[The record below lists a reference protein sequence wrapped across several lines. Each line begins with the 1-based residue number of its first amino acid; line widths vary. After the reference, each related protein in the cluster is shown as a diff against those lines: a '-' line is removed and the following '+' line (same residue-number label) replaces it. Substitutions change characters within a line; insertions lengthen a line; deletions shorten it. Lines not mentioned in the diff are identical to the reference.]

1 MPEIETEEHN
11 IIFRYEPVARDVEL
25 VKELVTV
32 TGFFND
38 EEIAVAGELVQ
49 ERLDRGVASGYFFIF
64 ASERTRL
71 VDEERVLGYGC
82 YGPIPGTRSSYDIY
96 WIAVFPAFQ
105 RHGTGKLLLEKME
118 SLISESG
125 GTRIYVET
133 SMQPK
138 YVTTRSFYE
147 RCGYELEAMLEHFY
161 APDDGKAIYCK
172 TLTSE
177 PA

>member
-1 MPEIETEEHN
+1 MPEIKTEEHT
-11 IIFRYEPVARDVEL
+11 ITFRYEPLPRDVEL
-25 VKELVTV
+25 VRELVTV

-38 EEIAVAGELVQ
+38 EEIVVAGELVQ
-49 ERLDRGVASGYFFIF
+49 ERIEKGVASGYFFLF
-64 ASERTRL
+64 AAERTKL
-71 VDEERVLGYGC
+71 IDEERVLGYGC

-96 WIAVFPAFQ
+96 WIAVLPDFQ
-105 RHGTGKLLLEKME
+105 RHGIGKLLLEKME
-118 SLISESG
+118 FLIFESG

-147 RCGYELEAMLEHFY
+147 RCGYQLEAQLEHFY

-172 TLTSE
+172 ILT
-177 PA
+177 